1 MTKANTPE
9 TSGVTTGTKFTVSRK
24 ILLVMLVTVTASITV
39 LTYFGLQSQRQNI
52 ESLATTNNLTITEL
66 MAEQLAGALK
76 WKKTDK
82 IAEVYADMTTAE
94 NTSLAEFMTFDNTGA
109 PVTDYQSDSLAAA
122 DAAAFFA
129 DKKSS
134 LVDNTPYSETTAD
147 HQIIVAPVLSKK
159 GDLVGYVTVA
169 WSLDVLNAQLAGNL
183 RQQLMLGAGVLLVV
197 LLVTGFLLNRFI
209 GRPLNRLTSA
219 MSQLAAGQH
228 DVEIDGTDRSDDV
241 GDMSRAVQVF
251 KENAVKVKALEEE
264 HLREEQEKHA
274 REDERRLEE
283 TARLEEEQQQ
293 KASAAKA
300 SAEERRNLLSN
311 VAQKLESTVNTVA
324 LQISESAVHM
334 KDKASSMVDSA
345 ADTDRHSTSI
355 ADAAENAAG
364 NVSGVASATEEL
376 SVSQLEIG
384 RQVTVSTELFEKTMK
399 VASNTDKV
407 VGKLAD
413 TATEISQ
420 VIHLINDIADQTN
433 LLALNATIEAARA
446 GDAGKGFAVVASEVK
461 GLATQTT
468 RATEEITR
476 QIDEMQTATT
486 DAVDAVGS
494 IETMINQIYETIQT
508 ISDTVSDQGKAT
520 QEITENV
527 QKASSRTIEV
537 SQSVTDVSAMAS
549 ASGASATELLSAV
562 TELSEFSGMLQDEVK
577 TVLEEIRTM
586 AG

>member
-1 MTKANTPE
+1 MKKTDSLE
-9 TSGVTTGTKFTVSRK
+9 TSGVKTGSKFTVSRK
-24 ILLVMLVTVTASITV
+24 ILLVVLVTMTASIT
-39 LTYFGLQSQRQNI
+39 LLSYFGLQSQRQNI
-52 ESLATTNNLTITEL
+52 ESLATSNNLTITEL

-94 NTSLAEFMTFDNTGA
+94 NSSLAEFLTFDNSGE
-109 PVTDYQSDSLAAA
+109 PVTDYQSETLSAAGA
-122 DAAAFFA
+122 TAFFT
-129 DKKSS
+129 DNKSNIT
-134 LVDNTPYSETTAD
+134 DNAPYSETTAE
-147 HQIIVAPVLSKK
+147 HQLIVAPVLSKK
-159 GDLVGYVTVA
+159 GALVGYVAVA

-183 RQQLMLGAGVLLVV
+183 RQQLMLGAGVLLMV

-209 GRPLNRLTSA
+209 GRPLNSLTSA
-219 MSQLAAGQH
+219 MSQLAAGRH
-228 DVEIDGTDRSDDV
+228 DVEIEGTDRGDDV

-251 KENAVKVKALEEE
+251 KENALKVKALEEE
-264 HLREEQEKHA
+264 HLREEQEKQV
-274 REDERRLEE
+274 RSEERRREE
-283 TARLEEEQQQ
+283 ANRLEEEQQRQ
-293 KASAAKA
+293 AADAKA
-300 SAEERRNLLSN
+300 AAEDRRNLLTN

-324 LQISESAVHM
+324 LQISESAEHM

-384 RQVTVSTELFEKTMK
+384 RQVTVSTDLFEETMK

-407 VGKLAD
+407 VGKLAA

-420 VIHLINDIADQTN
+420 VIHLINDIANQTN

-468 RATEEITR
+468 RATEDITR
-476 QIDEMQTATT
+476 QIDEMQTATG
-486 DAVDAVGS
+486 DAVDAVNS
-494 IETMINQIYETIQT
+494 IETMINRIYETIQT
-508 ISDTVSDQGKAT
+508 ISNTVSDQGKAT

-537 SQSVTDVSAMAS
+537 SQSVTDVSTMAS
-549 ASGASATELLSAV
+549 ASGASATELLTAV
-562 TELSEFSGMLQDEVK
+562 NELSEFSGMLQDEVK
-577 TVLEEIRTM
+577 TVLEDIRTM